1 MTNTQNENNDIE
13 IMSTKITMKDTSP
26 SIASY
31 YQFVTELLN
40 QYLLFPDADQFVWC
54 IKNMI
59 VMYLNMIQV
68 NGITGNKFG
77 NEGILAALTRIA
89 MDLKIGIKYGLEGFI
104 VSHHIEYNS
113 HKSEQNV
120 INFLIE
126 ELDLKDLNDYGVQR
140 MISLITCYSV
150 NI

>member
-31 YQFVTELLN
+31 YQFATELLN

-104 VSHHIEYNS
+104 VSEHIDYNS
-113 HKSEQNV
+113 HKSEQTF
-120 INFLIE
+120 INYLIDK
-126 ELDLKDLNDYGVQR
+126 LDLKDLNDYGIQR

>member
-104 VSHHIEYNS
+104 VSQHIEYKS
-113 HKSEQNV
+113 HKSEQKF

-126 ELDLKDLNDYGVQR
+126 KLDEQDLNDYGVQR